1 MIVSSEGQAGDVCY
15 LLSILRKLKEGRPHT
30 LLLEKSGRTS
40 LTNPEVVAH
49 HHALLHELVSSQP
62 YIKEFRPAV
71 DGEHVDWRSGG
82 FRNSGFHSVHATLIE
97 AQQSHIIATKG
108 LLKGVDCS
116 KPWLTVDAY
125 PELEGL
131 FTVNRTSRY
140 QNGNFPWD
148 QMVKAHGDKM
158 VFLGLEGEHKEF
170 CQRYAPISYR
180 PTKDYM
186 EAARL
191 IKGSQMFIGN
201 QSCLA
206 AIAVGMGHDM
216 IMEVSTSTPD
226 CIFNRSNI
234 QYVTSGEVSMDGMEF
249 GQIVIDPD
257 KINLS
262 ETPPRMWQHNGHKCH
277 SLDQLIQIVS
287 RELNGKVDES
297 ILRRQIVTNNVNRE
311 KGHYFP
317 SRYGLGSPW
326 ARAFENAGLSY
337 KH

>member
-15 LLSILRKLKEGRPHT
+15 LLSILKKLKDGPHT
-30 LLLEKSGRTS
+30 LLLERSSATS
-40 LTNPEVVAH
+40 LATPEVVAH
-49 HHALLHELVSSQP
+49 HHRLLESLVMSQS
-62 YIKEFRPAV
+62 YIKEFRPAR
-71 DGEHVDWRSGG
+71 DGEQVDWRSGG

-97 AQQSHIIATKG
+97 AQQSHLIATQG

-116 KPWLTVDAY
+116 APWLKIDPY

-131 FTVNRTSRY
+131 FVVNRTSRY
-140 QNGNFPWD
+140 QNGNFPWHE
-148 QMVKAHGDKM
+148 MVKNYGDRM
-158 VFLGLEGEHKEF
+158 VFMGLEGEHKEF

-180 PTKDYM
+180 PTTDYL

-191 IKGSQMFIGN
+191 IKGCQMFIGN

-234 QYVTSGEVSMDGMEF
+234 QYVTSGEVSMDGMAL
-249 GQIVIDPD
+249 GQVTIEPEN
-257 KINLS
+257 INLS
-262 ETPPRMWQHNGHKCH
+262 ETPPHMWQHNGHKCH

-287 RELNGKVDES
+287 KELHGKVDEP
-297 ILRRQIVTNNVNRE
+297 ILRRQIIINNVNRE

-317 SRYGLGSPW
+317 SRYGIHSPW
-326 ARAFENAGLSY
+326 ARAFENAGLVY